1 MNPSSGR
8 GSSSSARSSGT
19 GGQYGPAVPSALSR
33 LIRGG
38 AAYQSPALVSGLLA
52 LVTLPLY
59 TRKLSPADLGVA
71 ETVLTFIILGSIV
84 LRGGLAEAL
93 VRLWFTEDDAETR
106 ARMARTALGTVAV
119 VTTLVALA
127 GAAVRGAAGR
137 RAVRPARRGHRPPGD
152 PRALELHEPRDGLRA
167 AARGGAPEGV
177 RPGVDGERA
186 AHRGAHGDA
195 RSSSSTRARDGYLA
209 GNYAASAVVLVGI
222 WATEARRLGRAR
234 RPLARSSPLLRYGL
248 PIVPA
253 EAAVFALNVIDRAYL
268 LRTESAAAA
277 GLFALAVKLATV
289 VIVAVRAFG
298 LAWPPLAY
306 SITDDDEA
314 RRLYATVTTWYVV
327 LIGLVV
333 LTLALLSRWIV
344 DLLAAPDFAA
354 AHEALGWV
362 ALGWGLYGLALLLVT
377 VAGRARVTTRSAP
390 AAFGGLAANVVALL
404 LLVPPLGIAGAGIA
418 LCVAY
423 VVTLAILHLLT
434 RGLFLVPFEWGR
446 LGHATLV
453 LVVAALVGELLLPVD
468 GIAGLASRH
477 RARRARARRPRSH
490 RIPASRG
497 APNDRTIAS
506 LMR

>member
-1 MNPSSGR
+1 MNDSSGR

-59 TRKLSPADLGVA
+59 TRELTPADLGVA

-93 VRLWFTEDDAETR
+93 VRLWFTEEDAEAR

-127 GAAVRGAAGR
+127 ALPFAAPLADVLCNRHDAGIGRLAILGLWSFTNLETAYALLRVEER
-137 RAVRPARRGHRPPGD
+137 RAAFVRASMANVLLTV
-152 PRALELHEPRDGLRA
+152 ALTVTLVVFLD
-167 AARGGAPEGV
+167 GGA
-177 RPGVDGERA
+177 
-186 AHRGAHGDA
+186 H
-195 RSSSSTRARDGYLA
+195 GYLA
-209 GNYAASAVVLVGI
+209 GNYVASALVLLGI
-222 WATEARRLGRAR
+222 WATEVRRIGVRGGRY
-234 RPLARSSPLLRYGL
+234 PLSPMLRYGL

-268 LRTESAAAA
+268 LRAESAAAA

-306 SITDDDEA
+306 SVTDDDEA

-327 LIGLVV
+327 IIGLVV
-333 LTLALLSRWIV
+333 LGAG
-344 DLLAAPDFAA
+344 AA
-354 AHEALGWV
+354 V
-362 ALGWGLYGLALLLVT
+362 ALDRRPPGGTGLRRRARGAGL
-377 VAGRARVTTRSAP
+377 GRARLGPLRARAP
-390 AAFGGLAANVVALL
+390 ARHGRGPRAHHDPQRAGRVRRARRERRRPAPARPAARDRRGGDRALRRL
-404 LLVPPLGIAGAGIA
+404 RRHARGPAPADARALPRPVRVGPSGAGDA
-418 LCVAY
+418 RPGRRGARRRAPPARRRGRRAGVA
-423 VVTLAILHLLT
+423 
-434 RGLFLVPFEWGR
+434 R
-446 LGHATLV
+446 
-453 LVVAALVGELLLPVD
+453 
-468 GIAGLASRH
+468 
-477 RARRARARRPRSH
+477 RARRARARRPVSH
-490 RIPASRG
+490 RIPAS
-497 APNDRTIAS
+497 
-506 LMR
+506 